1 MAREARGRDLLRQPL
16 AWPLERAIR
25 RRQRFSDDHLPLDTA
40 KRRIDRFCVFAAHEF
55 RPDRLSAWVETHST
69 FKETYARGFRVKS
82 DNEIPGDVLE
92 AIQHE
97 HMPQFNLRNIGRA
110 ERDVEVDDPLPL
122 ARQRGLGGKLG
133 AELDEVREAHVPK
146 PQMAEVWSVRLMGRV
161 RGSLRRV
168 LVEDPWELRLGPDAT
183 SGHDGPSYQF
193 VAEGT
198 HPHDLPAAWWGPD
211 SVPMPETRIAAP
223 PGEASEEPGD
233 DVLATMRA
241 LTK

>member
-1 MAREARGRDLLRQPL
+1 MPEARARDLLHQPL
-16 AWPLERAIR
+16 AWPLARAIR
-25 RRQRFSDDHLPLDTA
+25 AKQQFSRQFLPLDTR
-40 KRRIDRFCVFAAHEF
+40 KRRIDKFYVFVAHDF
-55 RPDRLSAWVETHST
+55 QADRIGAWLETHST

-110 ERDVEVDDPLPL
+110 ERDVELDDPLPL
-122 ARQRGLGGKLG
+122 QRQRGIGGQLG
-133 AELDEVREAHVPK
+133 AELDEVRAAKVPK

-161 RGSLRRV
+161 RGSLQRI
-168 LVEDPWELRLGPDAT
+168 LVEDPWELRLGPEAT
-183 SGHDGPSYQF
+183 SGHEGRSYQF

-198 HPHDLPAAWWGPD
+198 HPHDLPDAWWGPEP
-211 SVPMPETRIAAP
+211 VPMAENRIAAP
-223 PGEASEEPGD
+223 PGEEETGD
-233 DVLATMRA
+233 VMSMMRE